1 MAFHLNLVTLLVQS
15 FVHANI
21 EENTQVVRFKPLWGK
36 SIGNLW
42 IPLTKGQ

>member
-21 EENTQVVRFKPLWGK
+21 KENTQVVRFWPFVGEIHW
-36 SIGNLW
+36 
-42 IPLTKGQ
+42 